1 MASTR
6 RTDILSLIHLRSD
19 GRRPH
24 EIRHMS
30 CHLGALPSTTDCG
43 SALPTSACSGS
54 SLVSMGLTQVLCVV
68 RGPCDV
74 GRRSEELPDRATLE
88 VNMRSAPFAPPGDR
102 RNVNPTTDRRLIE
115 QSHLLQKALS
125 ASILLHLYPKSKI
138 SVTVMVLADDGGRL
152 EAAINAS
159 TLALMDAGIPL
170 KDMVCACSAG
180 RWNAGGSDEIVVDL
194 NRREIQTAT
203 GTGGGGGGSSS
214 GGGTTS
220 DTIYLPVATMPQRG
234 TIVLSQCESRLSGG
248 AEAFGEVLEAAMGG
262 CRMVMEVMAA
272 AVRERG
278 AGLWKAKEGK
288 ADVLLDDW

>member
-30 CHLGALPSTTDCG
+30 CHLGALPSTTACG
-43 SALPTSACSGS
+43 SALPTSGCSGS
-54 SLVSMGLTQVLCVV
+54 SLVMMGLTQVLCVV

-74 GRRSEELPDRATLE
+74 GRRSEELPDRSTLE
-88 VNMRSAPFAPPGDR
+88 VNMRSTPFSPPGDR
-102 RNVNPTTDRRLIE
+102 RNINPSTDRRLIE

-125 ASILLHLYPKSKI
+125 ASILLHLFPKSKI

-152 EAAINAS
+152 EAAINAA

-194 NRREIQTAT
+194 NRREIQAAT
-203 GTGGGGGGSSS
+203 GTGGGGGG
-214 GGGTTS
+214 TS
-220 DTIYLPVATMPQRG
+220 DTIYLPVAAMPQRG

-262 CRMVMEVMAA
+262 CQMVMEVMAA

-288 ADVLLDDW
+288 ANVLLDDW

>member
-6 RTDILSLIHLRSD
+6 RTDILSLVHLRSD

-30 CHLGALPSTTDCG
+30 CHLGALPSTTACG

-88 VNMRSAPFAPPGDR
+88 VNMRTAPFSPPGDR

-152 EAAINAS
+152 EAAINAA

-194 NRREIQTAT
+194 NRREIQAAT
-203 GTGGGGGGSSS
+203 GTGGGGGG
-214 GGGTTS
+214 TS

-262 CRMVMEVMAA
+262 CQMVMEVMAA

-278 AGLWKAKEGK
+278 ASLWKAKEGK
-288 ADVLLDDW
+288 ASVSLDDW